1 LALPVKSF
9 ASVPIIWNMKGI
21 RVEPR
26 TALMASVEVSWQEPG
41 GIANV
46 SPGHMEDTSP
56 SGACIRLKR
65 NIRTGSEVTVK
76 RRLEEFSGITKY
88 CRRDGSDFVLGLRKI
103 SKEAAAQAR
112 AQAPASTSPT
122 HAAAPQQPQALA
134 LAQAQPH
141 APASAQAHAAING
154 ATASP
159 SANFNFSVNAN
170 ANTNANTEA
179 ISPVTQ
185 VPAAPAA
192 LSKIVLSYVTPA
204 SPASVPQAN
213 LTIVAQPPTDSHTES
228 QATALAQPAVPHAE
242 PHVTVT
248 PPELRPDLPALAP
261 LAQAPIEGQA
271 PGPASAQPSASLAV
285 PHATVAPPDLPLPAQ
300 PAPSPTLSRTEPPLF
315 AEGRLHGDALAQ
327 PHPSAFT
334 HAPALAEAP
343 KAEPLQAEPHVSIL
357 PRANYEVLSP
367 LTPQP
372 HPQPAAAASISAP
385 NNAPAEPH
393 AEVCLPVP
401 VEVPA
406 ATFPQAFVEA
416 QVPST
421 FALASAALIAPAA
434 LPAATPVPAPAQRE
448 SILAQSIAPAA
459 PVAPATPIPSAA
471 SIAPPI
477 APATTI
483 APVTIAA
490 PNALAP
496 PTRQE
501 PAVATASVPAG
512 CLQHRAIPIPEMERA
527 PRISQN
533 QQLQQLSPS
542 EVMEMHMQ
550 EPTPDKERKAMSS
563 KWMNL
568 TMGRQKQEAS
578 NGQTSSKSSSAPVA
592 VKPRPAPA
600 DIDVA
605 DEIHTD
611 ADTMGRGRAR
621 PQGDLQS
628 MDDIYRGA
636 GIMTPRMGYSATKI
650 VEMLDS
656 SHMRGLSSD
665 AKRAAVLMAL
675 DAASIS
681 VSEVERDARRRQDAL
696 DAYEADQRKCFEEY
710 WTRKADAN
718 SQIQAE
724 IDWLTARSMER
735 IKRNLDDIAAEK
747 AEFARWHT
755 MKQQEAARI
764 SEAVALCSK
773 PSAAFTTA
781 ATSSSSSVA
790 ASSAAAATGEPTGGL
805 MLALAEVEHA
815 VKSA

>member
-1 LALPVKSF
+1 MALPVKSF

-112 AQAPASTSPT
+112 AQAPASTSPM

-170 ANTNANTEA
+170 
-179 ISPVTQ
+179 
-185 VPAAPAA
+185 
-192 LSKIVLSYVTPA
+192 
-204 SPASVPQAN
+204 
-213 LTIVAQPPTDSHTES
+213 
-228 QATALAQPAVPHAE
+228 
-242 PHVTVT
+242 
-248 PPELRPDLPALAP
+248 
-261 LAQAPIEGQA
+261 EGQA
-271 PGPASAQPSASLAV
+271 PGPASAQPSVTLAV

-334 HAPALAEAP
+334 HAPALAEPP
-343 KAEPLQAEPHVSIL
+343 KAEPLQVEPHVSIL

-367 LTPQP
+367 LTPHP

-385 NNAPAEPH
+385 NNAPAEAH

-406 ATFPQAFVEA
+406 ATLPQAFVEA

-448 SILAQSIAPAA
+448 SILAQSIAAAA
-459 PVAPATPIPSAA
+459 PVAPATPIPFASPIASAGRP
-471 SIAPPI
+471 APPPAHEVAAAEKP
-477 APATTI
+477 APSATN
-483 APVTIAA
+483 V
-490 PNALAP
+490 
-496 PTRQE
+496 QF
-501 PAVATASVPAG
+501 
-512 CLQHRAIPIPEMERA
+512 RAIPIPEMERT

-533 QQLQQLSPS
+533 QQIQQLSPS

-578 NGQTSSKSSSAPVA
+578 NGQTSSKSSSAPAA

-600 DIDVA
+600 DIEVA